1 MWDSRAFPTQRS
13 CDPEKVSALPLKG
26 WRLVNPE
33 SKSDSFHDIISWV
46 VEWEVYA
53 MSAPDVTL
61 TVKTRL
67 ISLIFHVP
75 TFISDLIHQIV
86 LHNVKCKMSQ
96 NPYKIN
102 VNVFPTKSLV
112 AM

>member
-46 VEWEVYA
+46 VEWEVYT

-61 TVKTRL
+61 TVNTRL

-86 LHNVKCKMSQ
+86 LHNVNARCHKTHIK
-96 NPYKIN
+96 
-102 VNVFPTKSLV
+102 
-112 AM
+112 